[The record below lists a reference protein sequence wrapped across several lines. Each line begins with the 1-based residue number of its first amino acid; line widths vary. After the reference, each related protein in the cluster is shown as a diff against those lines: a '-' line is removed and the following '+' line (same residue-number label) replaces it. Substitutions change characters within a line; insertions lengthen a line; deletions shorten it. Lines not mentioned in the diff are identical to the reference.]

1 MAYMA
6 KKPPPRSNSVAGF
19 MARLSA
25 AAAAAGHAHRRAPA
39 ATAAARGSA
48 VAQGVERTSSSR
60 DSVSKDLLPGGPP
73 LVPERMNST
82 ETIDEPPLV
91 VLPSAEASMDHYNH
105 HHHSERPFLIAIA
118 GGAASGKTEVCR
130 LIKKLLTGRRAKRG
144 TSYVKSMLP
153 IKTKPARDN
162 TFAVAVINLEDF
174 YRELTPAERTLLPTG
189 RYNFDHPDALD
200 FHLFEQCL
208 VEFASGRSFAVPT
221 WDLATHKR
229 IPAKAQTPAPDVL
242 IAAGTLALY
251 KKRIRDFFDL
261 RIFVDVD
268 SDTRLANQ
276 VIRDTETR
284 VPRKTLE
291 EVLSA
296 YLEQVKPCYEDFVF
310 PTKKF
315 ADVIIPRGAENEVA
329 IELIAKHISDILAE
343 RGVDD
348 AVSLT
353 SSANAS
359 PRI

>member
-1 MAYMA
+1 MAQ
-6 KKPPPRSNSVAGF
+6 KPPSASSPPRSNSVAGF

-48 VAQGVERTSSSR
+48 VTQGADPSSSSR
-60 DSVSKDLLPGGPP
+60 DSVSKDLLPGNPRAPLPRWRRSRLTLLSPLAGGPP

-82 ETIDEPPLV
+82 ETLDEPPLV
-91 VLPSAEASMDHYNH
+91 VLPSTEASTDHYH
-105 HHHSERPFLIAIA
+105 HNSERPFLIAIA

-130 LIKKLLTGRRAKRG
+130 LIKKLLTGRRAKR
-144 TSYVKSMLP
+144 
-153 IKTKPARDN
+153 
-162 TFAVAVINLEDF
+162 VAVINLEDF
-174 YRELTPAERTLLPTG
+174 YRELTPAERALLPTG

-329 IELIAKHISDILAE
+329 IELIAKHISDILSE